1 MLPSPPVPEDW
12 AASPPRG
19 AAGWTGSLILD
30 HFLKD
35 IPDLPSCQIL
45 RSLAPLLEVWKVK
58 KEHGCLRRVHL
69 KLHVP
74 EYRKETVEAAIF
86 VQLIPDRSELLRKSD

>member
-35 IPDLPSCQIL
+35 IPDLPSCQTL

-58 KEHGCLRRVHL
+58 EHGCLRRVRP
-69 KLHVP
+69 KLHLP
-74 EYRKETVEAAIF
+74 ESRKETVEAAMF
-86 VQLIPDRSELLRKSD
+86 EQL